1 MSVIQITNKFVEGIA
16 DYVRKPL
23 LKLDSATLGAD
34 SATVEK
40 RLREVLDL
48 ATLWNAIVLLDEADI
63 FLEQRD
69 TKNLERNCLVSGQ

>member
-1 MSVIQITNKFVEGIA
+1 LSVIQTANKSAEGVA

-23 LKLDSATLGAD
+23 LKLDSATLGVD

-40 RLREVLDL
+40 RLKEVLAL
-48 ATLWNAIVLLDEADI
+48 ATSWHAIVLLDEADI